1 MLCRKCVGS
10 VGNGKVAIDDVTT
23 SCPSWVP
30 DTPDGDDSN
39 INLGEM
45 DEYGNIDV
53 LPDGV
58 TIKTNISYA
67 ADSTITQRIGIV
79 NGGTL
84 TISGNSTLSGY
95 AKIRVCEGGVLIVD
109 GGSISDADLDLV
121 PTSTLILRNGGT
133 INMASGKSFHAP
145 VGAIVQIES
154 GEINP
159 YGGT

>member
-1 MLCRKCVGS
+1 MKCVGS

-45 DEYGNIDV
+45 DEYGNLDV

-58 TIKTNISYA
+58 TIRTSISYA
-67 ADSTITQRIGIV
+67 ADSTITKRIGIV

-84 TISGNSTLSGY
+84 TISANSTLSGN
-95 AKIRVCEGGVLIVD
+95 AKIRVCEGGTLIVD
-109 GGSISDADLDLV
+109 GGTISNASIELI
-121 PTSTLILRNGGT
+121 PTSTLIVRNGGT
-133 INMASGKSFHAP
+133 INLASGKKLKAP
-145 VGAIVQIES
+145 VGAIVEVEE

-159 YGGT
+159 YTGT